1 MKKLRIWAFVILA
14 FILMNGVIFAENEG
28 DVYVIPIKGD
38 ITRASYNFLRDS
50 LDKIVNNSTK
60 AIIFEI
66 DTYGGLISEAEKI
79 KNLIIGLE
87 VPTITFVNNKA
98 ESAGVLISIAGEKL
112 VMAESSTIG
121 SAETSPDTEK
131 VLSMWRSFLRDVAQ
145 LRGRNPQIVEAMADK
160 DIHIE
165 GLSERGKLLNL
176 TSREALEYG
185 ICDLISNDYDE
196 ILSHFNISYTSIVE
210 VEESLELKAAKFL
223 SGSFISTLLLTLG
236 FVGLVVELFTPG
248 FGIGGTISIIS
259 FGLFFAGNIL
269 AGNSQ
274 WTSLAVFVTGLI
286 LLVIE
291 AIIPGFG
298 LPGISGIIL
307 VVLGAILAMGSVTQ
321 ALMSVSVAIIITTLI
336 TLLLIKRGSKSP
348 IFDKIILDIQH
359 KEEEGYVSA
368 KPKDEYLGKEG
379 IAVTELRPSG
389 IIEIDGR
396 RLDALSSGNFI
407 QKNTRVKVIK
417 VEGSKIIVRRI

>member
-307 VVLGAILAMGSVTQ
+307 VVLGAILAMASVTQ

>member
-50 LDKIVNNSTK
+50 LDKVVNNSTK

>member
-307 VVLGAILAMGSVTQ
+307 VVLGAILAMASVTQ

-348 IFDKIILDIQH
+348 IFDKIILDIQY

>member
-1 MKKLRIWAFVILA
+1 MKKLRVWAFVILA

>member
-1 MKKLRIWAFVILA
+1 M
-14 FILMNGVIFAENEG
+14 
-28 DVYVIPIKGD
+28 
-38 ITRASYNFLRDS
+38 
-50 LDKIVNNSTK
+50 
-60 AIIFEI
+60 
-66 DTYGGLISEAEKI
+66 
-79 KNLIIGLE
+79 
-87 VPTITFVNNKA
+87 
-98 ESAGVLISIAGEKL
+98 
-112 VMAESSTIG
+112 
-121 SAETSPDTEK
+121 
-131 VLSMWRSFLRDVAQ
+131 
-145 LRGRNPQIVEAMADK
+145 
-160 DIHIE
+160 
-165 GLSERGKLLNL
+165 
-176 TSREALEYG
+176 
-185 ICDLISNDYDE
+185 
-196 ILSHFNISYTSIVE
+196 
-210 VEESLELKAAKFL
+210 
-223 SGSFISTLLLTLG
+223 
-236 FVGLVVELFTPG
+236 
-248 FGIGGTISIIS
+248 
-259 FGLFFAGNIL
+259 
-269 AGNSQ
+269 
-274 WTSLAVFVTGLI
+274 AVFVTGLI

-307 VVLGAILAMGSVTQ
+307 VVLGAILAMASVTQ

>member
-50 LDKIVNNSTK
+50 LDKVVNNSTK

-291 AIIPGFG
+291 AIVPGFG

>member
-291 AIIPGFG
+291 AIVPGFG

-348 IFDKIILDIQH
+348 IFDKIILDTQH

>member
-1 MKKLRIWAFVILA
+1 MKKLRICAFVILA

>member
-14 FILMNGVIFAENEG
+14 FILMNGVIFAENEA

-50 LDKIVNNSTK
+50 LDKVVNNSTK